1 MQHPI
6 AGGTPLRTASEQL
19 LGLRRPQQQGLDGCS
34 RTLAA
39 WSTVPRCVGQDG
51 TCRAMTEAARYLLRN
66 VTWLRH
72 QPFAGEALD
81 QIDRAVRKAR
91 YAIDLPADRAYV
103 GRCGAEYD
111 TEDGPAYCSR
121 DLYVRPKAKTATC
134 PTCHTEHDV
143 PARRQWLLDAVDD
156 VLVTS
161 RELSRI
167 LTLYGEAV
175 TQDRLRKWR
184 QRGQLV
190 AHSTSPEGEPLYL
203 VREVRQVVADFVG
216 KQRRRAPVA

>member
-1 MQHPI
+1 
-6 AGGTPLRTASEQL
+6 
-19 LGLRRPQQQGLDGCS
+19 
-34 RTLAA
+34 
-39 WSTVPRCVGQDG
+39 
-51 TCRAMTEAARYLLRN
+51 MTEAARYLLRN
-66 VTWLRH
+66 VEWLRH

-81 QIDRAVRKAR
+81 EISHAVQQAR
-91 YAIDLPADRAYV
+91 WAIDLPAEQAYA
-103 GRCGAEYD
+103 GPCGAEYD

-121 DLYVRPKAKTATC
+121 DLYVRHKAETTTC

-143 PARRQWLLDAVDD
+143 PARRQWMLDAVDD

-190 AHSTSPEGEPLYL
+190 AHSTSAEGEPLYL

-216 KQRRRAPVA
+216 KQRRRTA